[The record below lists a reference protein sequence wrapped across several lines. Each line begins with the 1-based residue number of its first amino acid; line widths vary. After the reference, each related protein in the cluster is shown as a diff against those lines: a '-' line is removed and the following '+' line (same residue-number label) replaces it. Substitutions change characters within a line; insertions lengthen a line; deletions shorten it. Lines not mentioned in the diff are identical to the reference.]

1 MQDNLKDPKKPNF
14 FSSLL
19 VRLTSPQLTDLHLF
33 WQVERIVFFHQPFM
47 VPEILNNGLV
57 IWEKSTVIYR
67 DILVQFGNIDN

>member
-1 MQDNLKDPKKPNF
+1 
-14 FSSLL
+14 
-19 VRLTSPQLTDLHLF
+19 
-33 WQVERIVFFHQPFM
+33 M